1 MKEDQVAALNLRLKQ
16 LGFETMGDYARALT
30 EGVVGNRQLIDDL
43 AEAIAEKMVV
53 KMTTSPLGK
62 EPNLSKYER
71 RRRDLNSQA
80 LSDGSFPG
88 CWVTRLPIR
97 RPCIRLVGDRHK

>member
-1 MKEDQVAALNLRLKQ
+1 M
-16 LGFETMGDYARALT
+16 TLT
-30 EGVVGNRQLIDDL
+30 DGIVGNKLLVDDP

-53 KMTTSPLGK
+53 ILTTSPLGK
-62 EPNLSKYER
+62 EPNLGKEER
-71 RRRDLNSQA
+71 RRQDLNLQA